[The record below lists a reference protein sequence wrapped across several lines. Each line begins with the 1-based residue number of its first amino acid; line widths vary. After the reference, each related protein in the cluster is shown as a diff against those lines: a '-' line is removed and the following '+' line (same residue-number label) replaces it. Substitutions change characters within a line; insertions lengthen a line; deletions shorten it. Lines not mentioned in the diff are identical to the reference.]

1 MSASAAFPSS
11 SPLRASSGV
20 AAPAAR
26 RAAAAGSL
34 ETWSASGRFAT
45 GGPSVLVGLTLSL
58 GVSLVL
64 WAGIL
69 WTARTLAH

>member
-11 SPLRASSGV
+11 SPLPASSGV

-26 RAAAAGSL
+26 RVAAAGCL
-34 ETWSASGRFAT
+34 ETWSHSDRFAT

-69 WTARTLAH
+69 WTAWILVH